1 MARLL
6 APTLQKLIDSNTT
19 TAKDLGEMAGVSSST
34 IYRWING
41 ESEPDF
47 DSIRL
52 ILHHL
57 SDTDAQLA
65 ILTAF
70 IAGTPWTVTQTVG
83 DLDVNQDGHV
93 GTEDA
98 LDSAISCVLVASD
111 SLQQIRMACRD
122 GKVTQAEAQRVAQ
135 LLADVINQ
143 CSITQQVVMSI
154 AQPVRKKAK

>member
-6 APTLQKLIDSNTT
+6 APTLQKLIDTDAT

-57 SDTDAQLA
+57 PDPQAQLA

-70 IAGTPWTVTQTVG
+70 IAGTPWTVTQNAG
-83 DLDVNQDGHV
+83 ELDVNNDGRV

-98 LDSAISCVLVASD
+98 LDAAIQCVSVASD
-111 SLQQIRMACRD
+111 SLQQIRTACRD
-122 GKVTQAEAQRVAQ
+122 GKVSQAEAAHVAQ

-154 AQPVRKKAK
+154 AQPERRKAK

>member
-1 MARLL
+1 MARLI
-6 APTLQKLIDSNTT
+6 APTLQKLIDDHTT

-57 SDTDAQLA
+57 TDSNAQLA

-70 IAGTPWTVTQTVG
+70 MAGTPWTVTNAAG
-83 DLDVNQDGHV
+83 NLDINHDGRI
-93 GTEDA
+93 GPEDA
-98 LDSAISCVLVASD
+98 LDSAILCVSVASD
-111 SLQQIRMACRD
+111 SLQQIRTACRD
-122 GKVTQAEAQRVAQ
+122 GKVTQDDAQRVSQ

-143 CSITQQVVMSI
+143 CSITQQVVMTI
-154 AQPVRKKAK
+154 VEPQRRKAK

>member
-1 MARLL
+1 MARLI
-6 APTLQKLIDSNTT
+6 APTLQKLIDDHTT

-57 SDTDAQLA
+57 SNSDAQLA

-70 IAGTPWTVTQTVG
+70 MAGTPWTVTHSTG
-83 DLDVNQDGHV
+83 DLDVNHDGRI
-93 GTEDA
+93 GPEDA
-98 LDSAISCVLVASD
+98 LDSAIHCVSVASD
-111 SLQQIRMACRD
+111 SLQQIRTACRD
-122 GKVTQAEAQRVAQ
+122 GKVTQNEAQQVSQ

-143 CSITQQVVMSI
+143 CSITQQVVMTI
-154 AQPVRKKAK
+154 VEPERRKAK

>member
-6 APTLQKLIDSNTT
+6 APTLQKLIDSNATS
-19 TAKDLGEMAGVSSST
+19 AKDLGEMAGVSSST

-57 SDTDAQLA
+57 PDPHSQLA

-70 IAGTPWTVTQTVG
+70 IAGTPWTVTQNG
-83 DLDVNQDGHV
+83 GELDINHDGRV

-98 LDSAISCVLVASD
+98 LDAAIQCVSVASE
-111 SLQQIRMACRD
+111 SLQQIRTACRD
-122 GKVTQAEAQRVAQ
+122 GKVSQTEASHVAQ

-143 CSITQQVVMSI
+143 CSITQQVVMTISE
-154 AQPVRKKAK
+154 PERKKAK

>member
-57 SDTDAQLA
+57 PDIDAQLA

-70 IAGTPWTVTQTVG
+70 IAGTPWTVTQTSG
-83 DLDVNQDGHV
+83 DLDVNHDGRV
-93 GTEDA
+93 GREDA
-98 LDSAISCVLVASD
+98 LDAAISCVHIASD
-111 SLQQIRMACRD
+111 SLQQIRTACRD
-122 GKVTQAEAQRVAQ
+122 GKITEAEAQRVAQ
-135 LLADVINQ
+135 LLGDVINQ

-154 AQPVRKKAK
+154 VEPKRRKAK

>member
-6 APTLQKLIDSNTT
+6 APALQKLIDTHTT

-57 SDTDAQLA
+57 PSADAQLA
-65 ILTAF
+65 IITAF
-70 IAGTPWTVTQTVG
+70 IAGSPWTVTQTVG
-83 DLDVNQDGHV
+83 ELDVNHDGQV

-111 SLQQIRMACRD
+111 SLQQIRMACSD
-122 GKVTQAEAQRVAQ
+122 GKVTQAEAQRVSQ

>member
-6 APTLQKLIDSNTT
+6 APTLQKLIDANAT

-57 SDTDAQLA
+57 PDPNAQLA

-70 IAGTPWTVTQTVG
+70 IAGTPWTVTQSCLPRCV
-83 DLDVNQDGHV
+83 L
-93 GTEDA
+93 
-98 LDSAISCVLVASD
+98 LLSCV
-111 SLQQIRMACRD
+111 R
-122 GKVTQAEAQRVAQ
+122 TWAQ
-135 LLADVINQ
+135 LPLWMRVESL
-143 CSITQQVVMSI
+143 CTL
-154 AQPVRKKAK
+154 